1 MNKRI
6 QSVAYFFV
14 FFLMVCLTW
23 EIFSRSHIVPLWIF
37 PSPEA
42 VTSAFT
48 RQLTGGFLFPAIAS
62 SFRRLLLGFSISLLL
77 GTGIGITLSRS
88 SVLRKTLGVVLLGI
102 QTLPSICWLPM
113 AILWFGLNDMAIIF
127 VIIVGT
133 VVSVALATASSIRMI
148 PVSFLR
154 AGTMLD
160 ARGTKLYRYI
170 IFPAMFPSY
179 FMGIKQAWS
188 FAWRALISGEM
199 LFVTAGL
206 GQLLMF
212 GRDLNDVAQV
222 AAIMLVILFL
232 GILVDY
238 GVFHPIENE
247 IGKRWGFE
255 ILK

>member
-1 MNKRI
+1 M
-6 QSVAYFFV
+6 
-14 FFLMVCLTW
+14 W
-23 EIFSRSHIVPLWIF
+23 EMLSLSHIVPLWIF

-42 VTSAFT
+42 VVSAL
-48 RQLTGGFLFPAIAS
+48 RHQLTGGFLFPAIVS
-62 SFRRLLLGFSISLLL
+62 SFRRLIIGFSISLLL
-77 GTGIGITLSRS
+77 GTGIGIALSRS
-88 SVLRKTLGVVLLGI
+88 QVLRQTLGVVLLGF

-113 AILWFGLNDMAIIF
+113 AILWFGLSDTAIIF
-127 VIIVGT
+127 VIVVGT

-154 AGTMLD
+154 AGVMLD
-160 ARGTKLYRYI
+160 ARGIKLYQHI

-179 FMGIKQAWS
+179 FIGIKQAWS

-199 LFVTAGL
+199 LFVTTGL

-222 AAIMLVILFL
+222 AAIMVVILLL

-238 GVFHPIENE
+238 GIFHPVENE